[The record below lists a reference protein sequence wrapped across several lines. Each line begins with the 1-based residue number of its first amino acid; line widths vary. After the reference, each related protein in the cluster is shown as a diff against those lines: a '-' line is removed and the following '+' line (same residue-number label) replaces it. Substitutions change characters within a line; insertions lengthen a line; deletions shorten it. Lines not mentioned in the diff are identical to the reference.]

1 MTNPN
6 YQSISEKGSQE
17 EHNKEESLE
26 EEPKVSNLE
35 LFSDLV
41 IVVSIHVVAAPLE
54 ESGFNE
60 FGIYF
65 ARVFYLWLAWHM
77 VTLFMNAAVKMQSQN
92 CPIHNF
98 FIFIWMAFV
107 LHMAQGFSI
116 NDDAKAIRAYLGLRF
131 FETLIYWR
139 QVRFPFK
146 AIELE
151 DGTKIAS
158 VNDDWLSAMQEFV
171 PVMGFTLIFCEFI
184 PLTLAIYFGTN
195 EDLYYPMVLVSM
207 ISIVASFLMGALGG
221 IGNRGKML
229 VNAFDADHLSE
240 RYELITLI
248 FTGELCFAAGKPG
261 NPYGS
266 NGVMLMA
273 FAAYL
278 LTFKSFPLHGQIK
291 FWARSVLHSVAG
303 LFLYA
308 GVFCAIPAIGSAFAR
323 IIEEGSKPDSEEGE
337 EESEE
342 GNEEGISACDLLCY
356 AAGAFMVFTAM
367 INLINK
373 DPVGEN
379 APVLSSINRGIL
391 RILTGVMIWSL
402 AFILPEV
409 VDNKDNATAVLVPL
423 LALVATAIEIW
434 SVGSLKIAI

>member
-1 MTNPN
+1 MTNSS
-6 YQSISEKGSQE
+6 YQSIPENNIHE
-17 EHNKEESLE
+17 EDNKEE

-41 IVVSIHVVAAPLE
+41 IVVSIHVVAEPLE
-54 ESGFNE
+54 ESNFTEYGL
-60 FGIYF
+60 YF

-77 VTLFMNAAVKMQSQN
+77 VTLFMNAAVKMKSQN
-92 CPIHNF
+92 CPIHNL
-98 FIFIWMAFV
+98 FIFVWMAFI
-107 LHMAQGFSI
+107 LHMAQAFSI
-116 NDDAKAIRAYLGLRF
+116 NDDASAIKSYLGLRV

-146 AIELE
+146 AIEQL
-151 DGTKIAS
+151 DGTKIMS
-158 VNDDWLSAMQEFV
+158 VSEDWLSAMNAYV
-171 PVMGFTLIFCEFI
+171 PVLVTTLVFCEFI
-184 PLTLAIYFGTN
+184 PLSLAVYLG
-195 EDLYYPMVLVSM
+195 EKHGELYYPMVLTSM
-207 ISIVASFLMGALGG
+207 IMIVISFLSGALGFT
-221 IGNRGKML
+221 GNRGKML

-261 NPYGS
+261 NPVGS
-266 NGVMLMA
+266 NGVLLMA

-308 GVFCAIPAIGSAFAR
+308 GVFCAIPAMGSAFAR
-323 IIEEGSKPDSEEGE
+323 IIEEAAGAEEEEGD
-337 EESEE
+337 EE
-342 GNEEGISACDLLCY
+342 GVSSGDLLCY
-356 AAGAFMVFTAM
+356 AAGSFMVFTAM

-379 APVLSSINRGIL
+379 APALSSMNRGII
-391 RILTGVMIWSL
+391 RTMAGVAIWSL
-402 AFILPEV
+402 VFFIPDEETSKG
-409 VDNKDNATAVLVPL
+409 NTTAALVPL
-423 LALVATAIEIW
+423 FALVATSIEIW
-434 SVGSLKIAI
+434 AVGSLKIAI